1 LIPTLCRDPGVRIP
15 LSPLDGILK
24 QFKKPEIVMI
34 LGFLFQTI
42 LMVFYVYILQSDVD
56 SSYYKGYSE
65 NPSLRLIFHNNGL
78 SKYTSKKMPWKL
90 VCIISFTTKKEALS
104 AEKRY
109 KKYPLKSLVA
119 VINSEKN
126 IVLHYLKGIENR

>member
-1 LIPTLCRDPGVRIP
+1 
-15 LSPLDGILK
+15 
-24 QFKKPEIVMI
+24 
-34 LGFLFQTI
+34 
-42 LMVFYVYILQSDVD
+42 
-56 SSYYKGYSE
+56 
-65 NPSLRLIFHNNGL
+65 
-78 SKYTSKKMPWKL
+78 MPWKL

>member
-1 LIPTLCRDPGVRIP
+1 
-15 LSPLDGILK
+15 
-24 QFKKPEIVMI
+24 M
-34 LGFLFQTI
+34 
-42 LMVFYVYILQSDVD
+42 
-56 SSYYKGYSE
+56 
-65 NPSLRLIFHNNGL
+65 

-126 IVLHYLKGIENR
+126 IVLQYLKRN